1 MTCPAALPFPPL
13 VPPVP
18 EPAPP
23 PPPPPRIVA
32 VTEVVP
38 GGAVALLAVPQ
49 ASDPPFQVTGAVA
62 AAAGVEATS
71 PWARTVSRPSGRTVA
86 MNAARHRGPRRRV
99 EDWGPAALPWSRCTC
114 SAMGQRLQLIVTTGY
129 GKGRDVWT
137 DPGPGRDRRAMGQP
151 TTPATERRHTD
162 ERAASGHDAPIGGPF
177 PSFRQ
182 LPPPLWI
189 RPRAAVPPRPAAE
202 QGSLRQ
208 SSMQRCAIT
217 LPGRNLTSRRTPGQ
231 LGGGHQ
237 GKIAFVRHRGGV
249 RGPEKGRQAPRANLP
264 ASSLAGTGR
273 EKRKP
278 WA

>member
-1 MTCPAALPFPPL
+1 MTCPATLPFPPL

-137 DPGPGRDRRAMGQP
+137 DPGPGRDRRAMGRP

-217 LPGRNLTSRRTPGQ
+217 PAGAEPNKPEDPRSTRGRPPRENS
-231 LGGGHQ
+231 
-237 GKIAFVRHRGGV
+237 F
-249 RGPEKGRQAPRANLP
+249 RQAPGRGSGP
-264 ASSLAGTGR
+264 REGPSGPQSEPPGELAGR
-273 EKRKP
+273 HR
-278 WA
+278 A